1 MQQFEDIRQ
10 AVTSPELIVT
20 GSAFIATA
28 AAILLAR
35 GAHLTAKVVHYGQKL
50 NAERK
55 AHPELTMY
63 EAAGFVDAAED
74 IKVEDS
80 RRMAV

>member
-1 MQQFEDIRQ
+1 MSFEDVKDAI
-10 AVTSPELIVT
+10 TSPELILT
-20 GSAFIATA
+20 GAAFVATS

-35 GAHLTAKVVHYGQKL
+35 GAHLSAKVVRYGQKL

-74 IKVEDS
+74 IRNEDS
-80 RRMAV
+80 RRRVV